1 MSSDIS
7 MRKRRHGQTPFPRL
21 VASAA
26 ILAAVVLAGCDRQP
40 SGPAVAP
47 IEPTQPA
54 VLHSPP
60 PVYPPELACYEQGG
74 TVGLILKIG
83 RDGSAQNIRIEHKS
97 GHAELDQAAI
107 EAVKTW
113 QFRPGTRGGQPV
125 ESDLRVPVTFTPP
138 VERPSMCFQ
147 LDERR

>member
-1 MSSDIS
+1 MSIDIRTQ
-7 MRKRRHGQTPFPRL
+7 MRSALSAFPR
-21 VASAA
+21 VAASLALLSA
-26 ILAAVVLAGCDRQP
+26 LWLAGCDSP
-40 SGPAVAP
+40 SGPPVAAV
-47 IEPTQPA
+47 EPTQPA
-54 VLHSPP
+54 ALHTPP

-83 RDGSAQNIRIEHKS
+83 RDGSPRNIRVERGS
-97 GHAELDQAAI
+97 GHAQLDQAAL

-113 QFRPGTRGGQPV
+113 QFRAGTRGGQPV

-147 LDERR
+147 LDEKR

>member
-1 MSSDIS
+1 MSSDIVR
-7 MRKRRHGQTPFPRL
+7 MRRL
-21 VASAA
+21 EQAPPTRLAASVAV
-26 ILAAVVLAGCDRQP
+26 LAAVLLAGCDRQP
-40 SGPAVAP
+40 SGPAIAP

-54 VLHSPP
+54 ALQTPP

-83 RDGSAQNIRIEHKS
+83 RDGTPRNIRIERNS
-97 GHAELDQAAI
+97 GHAQLDQAAL

-113 QFRPGTRGGQPV
+113 KFRPGTRGGQPV

-147 LDERR
+147 LDEQR